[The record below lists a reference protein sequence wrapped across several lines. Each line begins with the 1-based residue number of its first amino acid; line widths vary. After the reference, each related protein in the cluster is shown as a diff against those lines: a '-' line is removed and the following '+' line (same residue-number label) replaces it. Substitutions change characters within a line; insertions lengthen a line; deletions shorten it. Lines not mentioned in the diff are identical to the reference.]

1 MADYNELK
9 GEKAAIMN
17 IRQKVTMA
25 LILSAALVCGP
36 VGSAFGQ
43 PDFLDPNQNNASAK
57 LYTRLDGETI
67 RAVIEIKIDSGWHL
81 YDDELGH
88 EKAIGTPTAI
98 SLAPDGAEWSKVVFP
113 KPHRLPQKIAGP
125 DVWINSH
132 DGTILLY
139 AEGRSA
145 TGVSPE
151 GVTAE
156 INGQT
161 CSDTG
166 ACMLYKESI
175 KSLGPGDDSLFA
187 SFPEDLADAEAP
199 ATKPAPEPVEPDTGD
214 YSSVTFP
221 EYSPRD
227 GGAGGYSMPVWLALA
242 FLAGILMNVMPCVL
256 PMISIKVLSF
266 VQQAGESRGRVLA
279 LGGLFALGIML
290 VFWALAIAAI
300 MLGLSWGEQFQ
311 SDAFLVVVIAVL
323 FAFALSLLG
332 VFTLGVPKQVN
343 TLAAGAGREG
353 LGNALF
359 SGMLATVLATPC
371 SGPYLGSTLT
381 WALAQSP
388 PTIFLIFT
396 MFGFGMALPYVIL
409 TAFPKLLAFVPKPGP
424 WMETFK
430 HAMGFLLLATVVYLM
445 RSVRPEML
453 LYVNAFLVF
462 VGIAVWYWGRFAR
475 FGQGPVKRWTVAAAT
490 IAIAVVGAQLS
501 FGTMRSAF
509 AQPEPG
515 QGHVEW
521 VDFEPELFKEHVK
534 AGRSVFV
541 DFAATWCSNCT
552 WNEKM
557 VFESDEISE
566 LLKKKGVVSMR
577 ADITHDSPKARM
589 IERLRAKLGGRSLPF
604 LAVFPADKPNE
615 PFVRPDIVT
624 IGTMKEILNS
634 LPDPKPAN

>member
-1 MADYNELK
+1 
-9 GEKAAIMN
+9 MN
-17 IRQKVTMA
+17 IKQNMITG
-25 LILSAALVCGP
+25 LILAAAMFYMPLNSA
-36 VGSAFGQ
+36 SGQ
-43 PDFLDPNQNNASAK
+43 IGDFLDPAASNASAK
-57 LYTRLDGETI
+57 LYTRLEGDTI
-67 RAVIEIKIDSGWHL
+67 KAVIKVKIDSGWHL

-88 EKAIGTPTAI
+88 PKAIGTPTVI
-98 SLAPDGAEWSKVVFP
+98 TLAPEGVKWSKVLFP

-132 DGTILLY
+132 DGEILLY
-139 AEGRSA
+139 AIGKVSA
-145 TGVSPE
+145 GTDPGAIS
-151 GVTAE
+151 AE
-156 INGQT
+156 IDGQT
-161 CSDTG
+161 CSDG
-166 ACMLYKESI
+166 GSCVLYKESI
-175 KSLGPGDDSLFA
+175 KSLGRGDDSLFA
-187 SFPEDLADAEAP
+187 AFPDNISAAGVAKP
-199 ATKPAPEPVEPDTGD
+199 KPAVRTDPDDTTD
-214 YSSVTFP
+214 YASIKFAD
-221 EYSPRD
+221 YSPRAGD
-227 GGAGGYSMPVWLALA
+227 AGGHSMLVWLALA

-266 VQQAGESRGRVLA
+266 VQQAGESRGRVVA
-279 LGGLFALGIML
+279 LGALFALGIML

-311 SDAFLVVVIAVL
+311 SDEFLVVVIAVL
-323 FAFALSLLG
+323 FAFALSLMG

-396 MFGFGMALPYVIL
+396 VFGLGMALPYVIL
-409 TAFPKLLAFVPKPGP
+409 TAFPKLLTFVPKPGP

-445 RSVRPEML
+445 RSVRVEML
-453 LYVNAFLVF
+453 LFVNAFLVF

-490 IAIAVVGAQLS
+490 IAIVAIGAQLS

-509 AQPEPG
+509 TPPEPG

-521 VDFEPELFKEHVK
+521 IDFEPELFKEHIES
-534 AGRSVFV
+534 GRPVFI

-577 ADITHDSPKARM
+577 ADITHDSPKSRM
-589 IERLRAKLGGRSLPF
+589 IERLRAKLGGRALPF
-604 LAVFPADKPNE
+604 LAVFPPDKPGE

-624 IGTMKEILNS
+624 IGTMREILSS
-634 LPDPKPAN
+634 LPDPKPSE